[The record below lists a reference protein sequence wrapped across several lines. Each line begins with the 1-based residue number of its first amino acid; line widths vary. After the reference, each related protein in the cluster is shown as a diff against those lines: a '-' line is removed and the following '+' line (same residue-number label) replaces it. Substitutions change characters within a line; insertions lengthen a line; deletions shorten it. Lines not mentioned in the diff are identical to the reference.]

1 MATVKVKFRASSVE
15 GKEGTLYYQVIHQRV
30 QRSIG
35 TRYRLFPH
43 EWDEKAERVV
53 ADNSSARRSYLRLIQ
68 SKVDWELRRMRRI
81 LRHGEEE
88 DTALDSLVREIRS
101 LPPCPSVFS
110 FIERQITRKEAMRRI
125 GTRNNYASTY
135 ARFRDFLGGEDLTF
149 CQVDADLME
158 RYEAWLT
165 ARGLMRNTIAYY
177 LRTLRTL
184 YHKAVAEGL
193 TPDNHPFAH
202 VRTAGGQTL
211 KRAIT
216 VKDIRRME
224 RLELPEGSP
233 LALARDLFLLSFYLR
248 GMAFVDMAFLRKTDL
263 RGGILTY
270 SRRKTNQPLTIEWEK
285 PMQSIVAQYADHTK
299 ESPYLLPILTGREA
313 DPYAR
318 YKQVECRVNANLKK
332 IGTMLGLKIP
342 LTTYVARHT
351 WATTALRLDIP
362 IATISEGMGHH
373 SYKTTQI
380 YLASIDV
387 SAVNQANKKILRQV
401 FANL

>member
-1 MATVKVKFRASSVE
+1 M
-15 GKEGTLYYQVIHQRV
+15 YYQVIYQRV
-30 QRSIG
+30 RRTIG
-35 TRYRLFPH
+35 THYRLFPR
-43 EWDEKAERVV
+43 EWDEKAECVV
-53 ADNSSARRSYLRLIQ
+53 ANSPSARRSYLRLIQ
-68 SKVDWELRRMRRI
+68 SKVEWEQRRMRRI
-81 LRHGEEE
+81 LHQGEEE
-88 DTALDSLVREIRS
+88 GRTTDELVREIRS

-110 FIERQITRKEAMRRI
+110 FVERQIARKETMRRI
-125 GTRNNYASTY
+125 GTRNNYVSAY
-135 ARFRDFLGGEDLTF
+135 VRFREFLGGEELTF
-149 CQVDADLME
+149 CQVDADCVE

-165 ARGLMRNTIAYY
+165 ARGLMQNTIAYY

-184 YHKAVAEGL
+184 YHKAVAAGL

-202 VRTAGGQTL
+202 VRTAGGQTR
-211 KRAIT
+211 KRAIA

-224 RLELPEGSP
+224 QLELPEGSP

-263 RGGILTY
+263 RGGMLTY
-270 SRRKTNQPLTIEWEK
+270 SRRKAHQPLTIEWEK
-285 PMQSIVAQYADHTK
+285 PMRAIVAQYADSTK
-299 ESPYLLPILTGREA
+299 GSPYLLPILTGQEA

-332 IGTMLGLKIP
+332 IGAMLGLKVP

-387 SAVNQANKKILRQV
+387 SAVNRANKKILRQV